1 MEQDGITRHNDGA
14 TAQQVGQVY
23 QRAPYAFHAKS
34 QTTRFDLLPNC
45 SKPAT
50 EGERF
55 PTNACIRAKI
65 Q

>member
-1 MEQDGITRHNDGA
+1 MEQDGIIRHNDGA

-55 PTNACIRAKI
+55 PINAYIWANI